1 MRRSSPQNRI
11 WNESGNGG
19 LPGQRGG
26 AWYPRAV
33 CIAALFALSCTAAR
47 SGDGRLTAAESCR
60 TVDSVLAL
68 SGWRGDIEMTG
79 RVTFD
84 VKQYRVRGRF
94 QLSAEP
100 NGDLVFEFSG
110 NMVLGGHHEDV
121 VLSWY
126 DGELRVLDRER
137 GRLYEGA
144 DVDGLIAEGLGE
156 EWNVAELIR
165 MVTARTP
172 DCTRLSSVELSG
184 RAERTRL
191 DGRLDGESFRLD
203 FAGGRLTDASWPVR
217 AAGGSGDR
225 LEVTYTWT
233 PASGAGKAALASTV
247 LFLEGRRW
255 RIKLES

>member
-1 MRRSSPQNRI
+1 
-11 WNESGNGG
+11 
-19 LPGQRGG
+19 
-26 AWYPRAV
+26 V
-33 CIAALFALSCTAAR
+33 LSCTAAR
-47 SGDGRLTAAESCR
+47 KGGDAVDTAGGCR

-68 SGWRGDIEMTG
+68 SGWRDNVAMAG

-94 QLSAEP
+94 QMTAEP
-100 NGDLVFEFSG
+100 DGDLVFEFSG

-156 EWNVAELIR
+156 GWDVVELIR
-165 MVTARTP
+165 KVTARDP
-172 DCTRLSSVELSG
+172 ECSRLSSVDLSG
-184 RAERTRL
+184 RAGRMRL
-191 DGRLDGESFRLD
+191 DGRLDGDSFRLD
-203 FAGGRLTDASWPVR
+203 YDGGRLTKASWPVR
-217 AAGGSGDR
+217 VADGSGDR
-225 LEVTYTWT
+225 LEVTYTWKPD
-233 PASGAGKAALASTV
+233 PATGEPALAAAV

>member
-1 MRRSSPQNRI
+1 M
-11 WNESGNGG
+11 
-19 LPGQRGG
+19 
-26 AWYPRAV
+26 V
-33 CIAALFALSCTAAR
+33 LSCTAAR
-47 SGDGRLTAAESCR
+47 KGGGDLDTAGNCR

-68 SGWRGDIEMTG
+68 SGWRNNVAMAG

-84 VKQYRVRGRF
+84 VRQYRVRGRF
-94 QLSAEP
+94 QLTAEP
-100 NGDLVFEFSG
+100 DGDLVFEFSG
-110 NMVLGGHHEDV
+110 NMVLGGRHEDV

-156 EWNVAELIR
+156 QWDVADLIR
-165 MVTARTP
+165 LVTARKP
-172 DCTRLSSVELSG
+172 DCSRLSSVELSG
-184 RAERTRL
+184 RGERMRL

-203 FAGGRLTDASWPVR
+203 YNGGRLTDASWPVR
-217 AAGGSGDR
+217 VVGGSGDR
-225 LEVTYTWT
+225 LEVAYTWET
-233 PASGAGKAALASTV
+233 VPGAGKRALTSAV